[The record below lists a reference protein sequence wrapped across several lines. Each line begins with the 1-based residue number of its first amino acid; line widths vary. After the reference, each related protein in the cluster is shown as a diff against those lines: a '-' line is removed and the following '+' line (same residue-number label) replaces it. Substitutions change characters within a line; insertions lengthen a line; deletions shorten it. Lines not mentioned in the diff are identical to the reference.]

1 MFTDNLDYNGNVM
14 LQSNGSDRKLNGGD
28 HMSSFASSNGV
39 DYPKEFSNVA
49 HPMEPVDLDQPIRC
63 PPPEPCIMHVCMRPS
78 TFSNLF
84 STHLNL
90 QLRNL
95 VTPGWSFQTL
105 QACLLGCCDDET
117 APQDFNRM
125 CSYTLNSMPQKLL
138 LTSPCFCDPSKFLIF
153 SCCYI
158 EQSGSNSQLGW

>member
-1 MFTDNLDYNGNVM
+1 MDCKEQFIGGERREASLSPKWMFTDHMDFNGNVM

-63 PPPEPCIMHVCMRPS
+63 PPPEPCIMHVCMQPS
-78 TFSNLF
+78 SFSNLL

-90 QLRNL
+90 TIAKSCHSRLGFSDLAGLL
-95 VTPGWSFQTL
+95 VR
-105 QACLLGCCDDET
+105 LL
-117 APQDFNRM
+117 
-125 CSYTLNSMPQKLL
+125 
-138 LTSPCFCDPSKFLIF
+138 
-153 SCCYI
+153 
-158 EQSGSNSQLGW
+158 